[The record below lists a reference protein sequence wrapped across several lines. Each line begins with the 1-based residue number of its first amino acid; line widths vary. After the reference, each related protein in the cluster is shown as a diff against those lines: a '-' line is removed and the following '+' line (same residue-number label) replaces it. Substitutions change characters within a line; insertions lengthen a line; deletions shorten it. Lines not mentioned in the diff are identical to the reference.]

1 MRRIGPVFGVLC
13 CLAPS
18 VFAIIP
24 NLGLDATFPFVGRNE
39 FGSGSVVA
47 VGPRAIITARH
58 LGVINSNITFTANAS
73 GPFYAVD
80 LASQTLI
87 DNTDLQMYRTLVDLP
102 AWAPIDFT
110 PLPSNFTHSD
120 GPGGGINIS
129 QNASGS
135 FASLMG
141 VGFGLT
147 GTLNGTSTGYL
158 VDGTSAQHRRAAPF
172 FSDSRGTIT
181 LAGTGPFAS
190 VLSFLIN
197 NGDGSVE
204 GGDSGGGLFRNVGGQ
219 WRLVGINS
227 FNGGSDRIFA
237 TGFDANRRNGL
248 SSLQWLS
255 GFAELAPHQTEI
267 NNFLVPEPAS
277 FAIVGLGIAALLRRR
292 KK

>member
-1 MRRIGPVFGVLC
+1 MRRVELIFGILG
-13 CLAPS
+13 CLAPAAL
-18 VFAIIP
+18 AIIP
-24 NLGLDATFPFVGRNE
+24 NSGLDSTFPFVGRNQ

-58 LGVINSNITFTANAS
+58 LGLINANITFTADGS
-73 GPFYAVD
+73 GPLYAVD

-110 PLPSNFTHSD
+110 PLPSNFSHADD
-120 GPGGGINIS
+120 GSGGINIT

-135 FASLMG
+135 FAALMG

-147 GTLNGTSTGYL
+147 GTVNGTATGYL
-158 VDGTSAQHRRAAPF
+158 VDGSSPQHRRAAPF

-181 LAGTGPFAS
+181 VAGAGPFAS

-197 NGDGSVE
+197 NGDGSLE

-227 FNGGSDRIFA
+227 FNAGSDRFFA

-248 SSLQWLS
+248 ASLNWVS
-255 GFAELAPHQTEI
+255 GFAELSAHQTEI

-277 FAIVGLGIAALLRRR
+277 LSVIGLGIAALLRRR
-292 KK
+292 RK